1 MNDPAPILR
10 SIPELEPNI
19 PAETFTE
26 SSLWVTTGISAAIA
40 LVIFGLGL
48 FIWWRHRRRKLPSA
62 PSQTDIALAAIDK
75 LEAER
80 PGLRAASLRL
90 SLILRAFLSGQTQD
104 PALYETHEEFS
115 HRMDSLASVPASC
128 QYETR
133 CLLESLAEQKYAGEL
148 QEDAALTHHFMA
160 QCRELVKRIAEAQAA
175 ARAEAQADEN
185 PRP

>member
-1 MNDPAPILR
+1 MNENADILR
-10 SIPELEPNI
+10 AIPELEPDI
-19 PAETFTE
+19 PAEAFSE
-26 SSLWVTTGISAAIA
+26 STPWLTVGICAAIA
-40 LVIFGLGL
+40 LVLIGLGL
-48 FIWWRHRRRKLPSA
+48 FIWWRRYRRKLPPQ
-62 PSQTDIALAAIDK
+62 PSPADIALEAIGK
-75 LEAER
+75 LEAEA

-148 QEDAALTHHFMA
+148 QEDASLTHRFMA
-160 QCRELVKRIAEAQAA
+160 QCRELVQRIAKAQAA
-175 ARAEAQADEN
+175 EKAADDADEN